1 MWGMSL
7 LHVGLL
13 APQKG
18 LFSMYLSV
26 TSVSIGKT
34 PGKILKMYETNTVC
48 GEEFGHVCSQKT
60 ARDLCSVS

>member
-13 APQKG
+13 APQQG
-18 LFSMYLSV
+18 LCSMYLLV

-34 PGKILKMYETNTVC
+34 PGKVLIMCETNTVC
-48 GEEFGHVCSQKT
+48 EVEFGHVCSGDCK
-60 ARDLCSVS
+60 RSL